1 MRVLASIACAAA
13 LILGTA
19 HAREESLIVI
29 DGDTIRLGA
38 ERVRIMNIDAPETEG
53 RARCNAE
60 RRLAAVATMKLTE
73 IIMGERLQVERHG
86 KDRFGRTL
94 AYIRVRGAD
103 VGEML
108 IKARVAVPW
117 GNGRPDW
124 CKS

>member
-1 MRVLASIACAAA
+1 MDYVPAAEV
-13 LILGTA
+13 
-19 HAREESLIVI
+19 RVI
-29 DGDTIRLGA
+29 DGDTIRLGR
-38 ERVRIMNIDAPETEG
+38 ERIRIIGIDAPETEN

-60 RRLAAVATMKLTE
+60 RRLAALATMTLVD
-73 IIMGERLQVERHG
+73 IIMGETLEIQRDG

-108 IKARVAVPW
+108 IRAHVAVRF

-124 CKS
+124 CSRSTR